1 MSVEIL
7 PTATQ
12 QCRNYLYTT
21 SPEEIEVMKL
31 EGYIG
36 AMRNKHVHSALNH
49 DAIESLPL
57 SYWCHKQADYG
68 RVVDITYIGLSI
80 GSIKSQKKKKWISD
94 ATYAAIREK
103 REAKGED
110 KKRYQELK

>member
-12 QCRNYLYTT
+12 QCRYYLYTT

-57 SYWCHKQADYG
+57 SYWCHKQTDYG
-68 RVVDITYIGLSI
+68 RVVDITYIGLP
-80 GSIKSQKKKKWISD
+80 
-94 ATYAAIREK
+94 TTCC
-103 REAKGED
+103 GEIF
-110 KKRYQELK
+110 